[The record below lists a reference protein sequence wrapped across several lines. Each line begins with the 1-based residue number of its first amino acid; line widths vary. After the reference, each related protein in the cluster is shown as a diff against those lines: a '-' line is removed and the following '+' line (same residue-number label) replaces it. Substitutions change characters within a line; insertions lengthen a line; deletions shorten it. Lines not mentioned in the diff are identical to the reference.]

1 MFEISLGDLNNNSA
15 DVAWRKM
22 KLQVEE
28 VKGHDCYTNFHGMTI
43 TRDKLCQLVQKWH
56 SLIESFVQARTSD
69 GYLLRMFCIG
79 FTKRTRHQIKATC
92 YAKGSQRKEIRKIM
106 SNSMQAEINK
116 STLKELV
123 KKL

>member
-1 MFEISLGDLNNNSA
+1 MNSA
-15 DVAWRKM
+15 AADAAWRKV

-28 VKGHDCYTNFHGMTI
+28 VKGQDCYTNFYGMSI

-56 SLIESFVQARTSD
+56 SLIEAFVQVKTAD
-69 GYLLRMFCIG
+69 GYILRMFAIG

-92 YAKGSQRKEIRKIM
+92 YAKSSQRKDIRKIM
-106 SNSMQAEINK
+106 MNAMIAEASK
-116 STLKELV
+116 CTLKELV